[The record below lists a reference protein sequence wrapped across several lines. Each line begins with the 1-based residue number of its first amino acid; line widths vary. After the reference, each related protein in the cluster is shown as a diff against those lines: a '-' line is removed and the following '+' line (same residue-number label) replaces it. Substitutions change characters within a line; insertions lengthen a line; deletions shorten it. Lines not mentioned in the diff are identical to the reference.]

1 LTDRSAACYFIR
13 IGTKFNIRVTSMDLY
28 FSPLACSMASRIAFY
43 EADQDARFI
52 EVDPKTKRTLDGEN
66 YRAVHPFGL
75 VPALRTDDG
84 GVLTENAAILQYIA
98 DRFPMADLAPAG
110 GMARSRLQQWLCF
123 IGTELHKALFVPL
136 LDKTMPEA
144 GKAYIQAKG
153 VGALDYLNAY
163 LDGRDY
169 LLDRFTVAD
178 GYLVTV
184 LNWSRATPV
193 DLAKWPAVAAYQK
206 RLKERPSIA
215 RALSEEVA
223 LYAAEQKRHKAA

>member
-1 LTDRSAACYFIR
+1 MH
-13 IGTKFNIRVTSMDLY
+13 IGTKFNLWVTLMDLY

-52 EVDPKTKRTLDGEN
+52 EVDTRAKRTLDGEN
-66 YRAVHPFGL
+66 FLAVNPLGL

-84 GVLTENAAILQYIA
+84 EVLTENAAILQYIA

-136 LDKTMPEA
+136 LDKTMPETA
-144 GKAYIQAKG
+144 KAYIQAKG
-153 VGALDYLNAY
+153 DAALDYLNAY
-163 LDGRDY
+163 LASRDY

-193 DLAKWPAVAAYQK
+193 DLAKWPAVAAYYK

-215 RALSEEVA
+215 RALSEELA